1 VARYQRDQAP
11 SLPGRSLP
19 QSAYRSLS
27 EFRHQVR
34 CFLRFSED
42 AARAHGIE
50 PQQHQ
55 LLLAIKG
62 LPRGRK
68 PTIGELAG
76 RLQIKHHSA
85 VDLIDRLE
93 RSGRIVREPG
103 TEDRRQVLIR
113 LTPEGERVLRDL
125 SVEHQIELSKVG
137 PKLMRA
143 LGAAIKLAKRGRP
156 QRTGLKRLF

>member
-1 VARYQRDQAP
+1 MTRQKNTGESPRKRDL
-11 SLPGRSLP
+11 SLST
-19 QSAYRSLS
+19 YRRLS

-62 LPRGRK
+62 LPKGK
-68 PTIGELAG
+68 SPTIGELAR
-76 RLQIKHHSA
+76 RLQIKHHST
-85 VDLIDRLE
+85 VDLINRLE
-93 RSGRIVREPG
+93 KSGRILREPG
-103 TEDRRQVLIR
+103 ADDHREVLIR
-113 LTPEGERVLRDL
+113 LTPQGERTLREL
-125 SVEHQIELSKVG
+125 SVEHQIELTKIG

-143 LGAAIKLAKRGRP
+143 LSGAIRLARRIRPGRERGA
-156 QRTGLKRLF
+156 

>member
-1 VARYQRDQAP
+1 MLDSSARKRD
-11 SLPGRSLP
+11 LPL
-19 QSAYRSLS
+19 ATYRTLS

-55 LLLAIKG
+55 LLLAVKG
-62 LPRGRK
+62 LPKGKR
-68 PTIGELAG
+68 PTIGELAH

-93 RSGRIVREPG
+93 RSGRIIRESG
-103 TEDRRQVLIR
+103 REDRRQVLIR
-113 LTPEGERVLRDL
+113 LTAEGERILRNL
-125 SVEHQIELSKVG
+125 SVEHQIE
-137 PKLMRA
+137 
-143 LGAAIKLAKRGRP
+143 
-156 QRTGLKRLF
+156 

>member
-1 VARYQRDQAP
+1 MKSIVTRYNKDSEPIHKRD
-11 SLPGRSLP
+11 LPLST
-19 QSAYRSLS
+19 YRSLS

-62 LPRGRK
+62 LPQGK
-68 PTIGELAG
+68 TPTIGELAD
-76 RLQIKHHSA
+76 RLQIKHHST
-85 VDLIDRLE
+85 VDLINRLV
-93 RSGRIVREPG
+93 SAGKIVREPG
-103 TEDRRQVLIR
+103 RDDRREVLVR
-113 LTPEGERVLRDL
+113 LTPEGERILRDL
-125 SVEHQIELSKVG
+125 SVEHQTELTKVG

-143 LGAAIKLAKRGRP
+143 LGAAIKLAKQRGK
-156 QRTGLKRLF
+156 GSS

>member
-1 VARYQRDQAP
+1 MARYKRDEVPWLQR
-11 SLPGRSLP
+11 RSLP
-19 QSAYRSLS
+19 LSAFRSLS

-55 LLLAIKG
+55 LLLGIKG
-62 LPRGRK
+62 LPRGK
-68 PTIGELAG
+68 IPTIGELAD

-93 RSGRIVREPG
+93 RTGRIVREPG
-103 TEDRRQVLIR
+103 TKDRRQVLIR
-113 LTPEGERVLRDL
+113 LTPEGERILRDL
-125 SVEHQIELSKVG
+125 SEEHQIELSKVG
-137 PKLMRA
+137 PKLMRT
-143 LGAAIKLAKRGRP
+143 LGAAIKLAKRPR
-156 QRTGLKRLF
+156 RRD

>member
-1 VARYQRDQAP
+1 MARNKRDQVPA
-11 SLPGRSLP
+11 LHRRSLTL
-19 QSAYRSLS
+19 SAFRSLS

-62 LPRGRK
+62 LPRRK
-68 PTIGELAG
+68 IPTIGELAD

-93 RSGRIVREPG
+93 RTGRIVREPG
-103 TEDRRQVLIR
+103 TKDRRQVLIR
-113 LTPEGERVLRDL
+113 LTPEGERILRDL
-125 SVEHQIELSKVG
+125 SEEHQVELGKVG

-143 LGAAIKLAKRGRP
+143 LGAAIKLARRP
-156 QRTGLKRLF
+156 RRAGSEKLS

>member
-1 VARYQRDQAP
+1 MLQSDGQRYIVTRYASDTDQHLRRHN
-11 SLPGRSLP
+11 LPL
-19 QSAYRSLS
+19 ATYRSLS

-34 CFLRFSED
+34 RFLRYSED

-62 LPRGRK
+62 LPKGK
-68 PTIGELAG
+68 TPTIRELAG
-76 RLQIKHHSA
+76 RLQIKHHST

-93 RSGRIVREPG
+93 EAGRIVRQPAMS
-103 TEDRRQVLIR
+103 DRRQVLIR
-113 LTPEGERVLRDL
+113 LTPEGERILRNL
-125 SVEHQIELSKVG
+125 SVEHQIELTKVG

-143 LGAAIKLAKRGRP
+143 LAAAIK
-156 QRTGLKRLF
+156 